1 MCSWRKFV
9 TLCCEVIV
17 QHMLTV
23 FIMSRGVTCCTVPSL
38 PFGGVGNSGI
48 GGYHGKFSFDTFS
61 HKRGCLVRGQKMER
75 FNEYVHKCCHSLFR
89 NSYIVSLSLW

>member
-1 MCSWRKFV
+1 MARD
-9 TLCCEVIV
+9 
-17 QHMLTV
+17 
-23 FIMSRGVTCCTVPSL
+23 VTCCTVPSL

-75 FNEYVHKCCHSLFR
+75 FNEYVH
-89 NSYIVSLSLW
+89 